1 MEFKLFNIKIS
12 INRIYNKG
20 VKPLNV
26 QQDHNSIEKG
36 VNTITKGLSI
46 DVRKVNPQEEKRL
59 LIGKNSVVSG
69 NYVFETEK
77 GKITIGDNTF
87 IGGGLFVCVDS
98 ISIGNNVM
106 FSWGCT
112 VIDTNAHSIDSEK
125 RRNDVKDWY
134 KGLKENNIGAYK
146 DWSNVISKPIVVMDD
161 AWIGFNVIILKGVTI
176 GKGAIVGAGSVVTND
191 VPDYAVVAGNPAV
204 LLKKTE

>member
-12 INRIYNKG
+12 INRINNKG
-20 VKPLNV
+20 GIPLNV
-26 QQDHNSIEKG
+26 QPENNTIEKG
-36 VNTITKGLSI
+36 ENTITKGLTI
-46 DVRKVNPQEEKRL
+46 DVRKDNPQDEKRL
-59 LIGKNSVVSG
+59 LIGNNSVISG
-69 NYVFETEK
+69 NYVFESER
-77 GKITIGDNTF
+77 GIITIGDNTF

-112 VIDTNAHSIDSEK
+112 VIDTNAHSTDSK
-125 RRNDVKDWY
+125 MRKNDVKDWH
-134 KGLKENNIGAYK
+134 KGLKENKIGAYK
-146 DWSNVISKPIVVMDD
+146 DWSNVISKPIVVKDD

-204 LLKKTE
+204 VLKKTE